1 MALSK
6 TPPPSPPRG
15 FTLIELLVGAVT
27 TTIILSAVAVTVMG
41 VQASYQTESRI
52 KVAVEGMR
60 TATNF
65 IEQRMRM
72 AGYGVDPRI
81 AFDFGTTVLPSNLKA
96 NYSMALGTGLPNAV
110 TDDLAFRYRDAA
122 WMRRGRYAG
131 ASGIQLE
138 PGASFGMDFPM
149 NQRFIVSCRG
159 GESYLVVKAGAAGV
173 SKDATQASSLTVDT
187 ALSTAAEDEACLGK
201 TGEQS
206 PFVLLMHEVRI
217 RVMNLGGRP
226 FLMAFPSLDSLDL
239 ATAIPLV
246 ADVESFQV
254 AYLMNRPPPTGTLS
268 TLPAVDASSAG
279 PNWVMGDMGSVDT
292 DRFPDVA
299 ATPVPTYKTPYEDA
313 ARYNRHPANIRAVRV
328 SLGVRSANRE
338 PNGRRSFER
347 VNLEDSTEA
356 ATADGFYRT
365 NTTTT
370 VRVPN
375 LMSRSAFNPPVGDQE
390 SGLNVWGG

>member
-6 TPPPSPPRG
+6 TPPPSPSRG

-27 TTIILSAVAVTVMG
+27 TTIILTAVAVTVMG

-52 KVAVEGMR
+52 KVAVEGLR

-96 NYSMALGTGLPNAV
+96 NHSIVLGAGIPNAV

-131 ASGIQLE
+131 AGGIQLE
-138 PGASFGMDFPM
+138 PGSKFGMNFPK

-159 GESYLVVKAGAAGV
+159 GESYLVLKAGAGGV
-173 SKDATQASSLTVDT
+173 LKDATQAANVTVDT
-187 ALSTAAEDEACLGK
+187 ALSSVSADDACLGK
-201 TGEQS
+201 SGEQA
-206 PFVLLMHEVRI
+206 PFVLLLHEVRI
-217 RVMNLGGRP
+217 RVMNLDGRP
-226 FLMAFPSLDSLDL
+226 FLMAFQSLDELDL
-239 ATAIPLV
+239 STAVPLA

-254 AYLMNRPPPTGTLS
+254 AYIMNRPPPTGTHSKLA
-268 TLPAVDASSAG
+268 AVDATSVG
-279 PNWVMGDMGSVDT
+279 PNWVLGDVGSVDA
-292 DRFPDVA
+292 DRFPNVNA
-299 ATPVPTYKTPYEDA
+299 SPAPTYKTPYEDA
-313 ARYNRHPANIRAVRV
+313 ARYNKHPANIRAVRV
-328 SLGVRSANRE
+328 SIGLRSTNRE

-347 VNLEDSTEA
+347 VNLEDSVEA
-356 ATADGFYRT
+356 AKADGFYRT

>member
-1 MALSK
+1 MAQSK

-52 KVAVEGMR
+52 KVAVEGLR
-60 TATNF
+60 TATSF
-65 IEQRMRM
+65 IEQRMRL

-96 NYSMALGTGLPNAV
+96 NYSVVLGTGIPNAV

-138 PGASFGMDFPM
+138 TGSTFGMNFAK

-159 GESYLVVKAGAAGV
+159 GESYLVVKAGASGV
-173 SKDATQASSLTVDT
+173 SKDAAQASGLTVDK
-187 ALSTAAEDEACLGK
+187 ALSSVADDEACLGR
-201 TGEQS
+201 TGDQA
-206 PFVLLMHEVRI
+206 PFILLLHEVRI
-217 RVMNLGGRP
+217 RVVNLGGRP
-226 FLMAFPSLDSLDL
+226 FLMAFQGLDELDMS
-239 ATAIPLV
+239 TAVPLV

-254 AYLMNRPPPTGTLS
+254 AYVMNRPSPTS
-268 TLPAVDASSAG
+268 THAKLDAVDKTSTG
-279 PNWVMGDMGSVDT
+279 PNWVLGDVGSVAT
-292 DRFPDVA
+292 DRFPDVMA
-299 ATPVPTYKTPYEDA
+299 SPAPTYKTPYEHA
-313 ARYNRHPANIRAVRV
+313 SRYNRHPANIRAVRV
-328 SLGVRSANRE
+328 SIGVRSTSRE
-338 PNGRRSFER
+338 PNGRRAFER

-356 ATADGFYRT
+356 AVADGFYRT
-365 NTTTT
+365 NTSTT

-375 LMSRSAFNPPVGDQE
+375 LMSRSAFNPPVGDQA
-390 SGLNVWGG
+390 SGLNAWGG